1 MQEAA
6 YEVKNKVDE
15 VVGKF
20 IKKIK
25 SYNIYF
31 QIGFSYHMNRWIS
44 IGIKS
49 VLTYHITTYWR
60 IK

>member
-31 QIGFSYHMNRWIS
+31 QIGFSYHMNR
-44 IGIKS
+44 
-49 VLTYHITTYWR
+49 
-60 IK
+60 